1 MSMIVPRES
10 GPTSLDLAREAYREI
25 SLYAPDRAPC
35 AIDLSDNTNLF
46 GVPPAA
52 LAILREAAPSVV
64 SRYPSLYAGGLKAA
78 LAAYCSVEPSQIVTG
93 CGSDD
98 VLDSAIRAIADPGD
112 VIALSEP
119 SFAMIPIFARM
130 NGLRAVGIPLL
141 PDWDIDAEGLLSTGA
156 RIIYICS
163 PNNPTGSRAS
173 DTAVRRVLS
182 ESRGLVVLDE
192 AYAEFDQNANY
203 LAEARAHGR
212 LLVVRTLSKAFGL
225 AGLRIG
231 YAVGTAAL
239 VAEVEKSRGPYKVN
253 ALAERAAVAALTEDR
268 DWVRARIADAVEI
281 RGRLARELT
290 RLGLSPL
297 PSAANFVLVPVPDAR
312 HLGTA
317 MRRTGVAVRPMAQL
331 PVVGDAL
338 RISIGPWPMMEAALA
353 ALRRALECA

>member
-25 SLYAPDRAPC
+25 SLYAPDRSPC

-52 LAILREAAPSVV
+52 LTILRGAAASVV

-78 LAAYCSVEPSQIVTG
+78 LAAYCDVEPSQIVTG

-98 VLDSAIRAIADPGD
+98 VLDSAIRAIAEPGD

-141 PDWDIDAEGLLSTGA
+141 PDHDIDAEGLLSTGG
-156 RIIYICS
+156 RIVYICS

-173 DTAVRRVLS
+173 DAAVRRVLS

-192 AYAEFDQNANY
+192 AYAEFDQDFNY
-203 LAEARAHGR
+203 LAEARTHGR

-231 YAVGTAAL
+231 YAAGTAAL

-268 DWVRARIADAVEI
+268 DWVRARIADVVEI
-281 RGRLARELT
+281 RRRLASELR

-297 PSAANFVLVPVPDAR
+297 PSAANFVLVPVPDAQ
-312 HLGTA
+312 HLGAA
-317 MRRTGVAVRPMAQL
+317 MRRAGVAVRPMPQL

-353 ALRRALECA
+353 ALRSALECA